1 MIQIIRYVKNTGE
14 IVSII
19 KSPNSDALELYKTVT
34 MGAIVSDQEITFPC
48 AYFVNNGEVAI
59 RPPIPS
65 TISALTLSADSI
77 DSIIISSLPN
87 PCSVTVDGTT
97 YEVTDGSFE
106 FSTTMPGAYSI
117 VVESFPYKPTTF
129 EVTAI

>member
-1 MIQIIRYVKNTGE
+1 MIQIVRYVRNTGE
-14 IVSII
+14 IVSTI
-19 KSPNSDALELYKTVT
+19 KSPDSNALELYKNAT
-34 MGAIVSDQEITFPC
+34 MDAIVSNQEITFPC

-59 RPPIPS
+59 RPLNPA
-65 TISALTLSADSI
+65 TISALTLLADSI
-77 DSIIISSLPN
+77 DSITISSLPN
-87 PCSVTVDGTT
+87 PCSVTVDDAT

-106 FSTTMPGAYSI
+106 FSTTMPGAYSV